1 MEKAVIDTLE
11 AQDQMLLRVV
21 HAACQ
26 TSARAD
32 RSVHMA
38 VLYLWKKYTMQ
49 VILKCAYH
57 LNKEKEK
64 ANEPT
69 QTQETH
75 P

>member
-1 MEKAVIDTLE
+1 METVMIDTLE
-11 AQDQMLLRVV
+11 AQDQMLLRVL

-49 VILKCAYH
+49 VILKCVSQ
-57 LNKEKEK
+57 LNKEKE
-64 ANEPT
+64 ES
-69 QTQETH
+69 
-75 P
+75 